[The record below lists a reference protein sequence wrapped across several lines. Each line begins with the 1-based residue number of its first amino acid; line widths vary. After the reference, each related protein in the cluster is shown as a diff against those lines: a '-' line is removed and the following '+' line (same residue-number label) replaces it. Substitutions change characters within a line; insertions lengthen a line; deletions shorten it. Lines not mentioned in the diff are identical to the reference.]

1 MIQEKHVPTNE
12 GCIEEITQAI
22 FIVNRHAKSAPNP
35 KYLYLLKKK
44 TIQKLLEE
52 GKAEKV
58 GLHFS
63 NKPKLCQQ
71 RSDVLV
77 QAGNYFFHIP
87 PSKED
92 FKSLPHLGELNTT
105 YRNPKTIMRLSIAKK
120 ILQNYTGIEDMKEE
134 PVMKKQKRLPF
145 LENSYLSGGYT
156 SLKRY

>member
-1 MIQEKHVPTNE
+1 MIQEQNLPTNNE
-12 GCIEEITQAI
+12 CIEEITQAI

-52 GKAEKV
+52 GKAKKV

-77 QAGNYFFHIP
+77 QAGEYFFHIP

-92 FKSLPHLGELNTT
+92 FKLLPHLGDLNTT
-105 YRNPKTIMRLSIAKK
+105 YRNPKTIMRLSLAKK
-120 ILQNYTGIEDMKEE
+120 ILQNYTGIDDLKAE
-134 PVMKKQKRLPF
+134 PVVKKQKRLPF

-156 SLKRY
+156 SVRRY

>member
-1 MIQEKHVPTNE
+1 MIQERNLPIIDE
-12 GCIEEITQAI
+12 SIQEITQAI

-52 GKAEKV
+52 GKAKKI

-77 QAGNYFFHIP
+77 QAGEYFFHIP

-92 FKSLPHLGELNTT
+92 FKQLPHLGDLNTT
-105 YRNPKTIMRLSIAKK
+105 YRNPKTIMRLSLAKK
-120 ILQNYTGIEDMKEE
+120 ILQNYTGIEDLKAE
-134 PVMKKQKRLPF
+134 PVEKKQKRLPF
-145 LENSYLSGGYT
+145 LENSYLIGGYT
-156 SLKRY
+156 SVRRY